1 MTFSRDKNVLI
12 VGLGLLGGS
21 YAMALSRKDY
31 HVRAMDTK
39 QQSIEYALEK
49 GMIEAGSVSVDPALV
64 AWADVVIFGLY
75 PHIFKQWIESYQS
88 FFKPGTVITD
98 VTGIKGNLVREIQ
111 ESLREDCEYIPAHPM
126 CGKEVS
132 GVENADDKIF
142 IGANYLVTPTEKNS
156 REAIELC
163 RDLGWILGSYRVAEV
178 DIDKHDDIIGF
189 VSQLTHCI
197 AITLMTCNE
206 KEHLEK
212 YTGDSFRDL
221 TRIANINDEMW
232 SELFVANKSALL
244 EQMKEF
250 RAQFERLESMIAGD
264 DVQGLRELMQ
274 RSTARRKL
282 FDK

>member
-1 MTFSRDKNVLI
+1 MNFNRDKNILI

-31 HVRAMDTK
+31 HVEAISKSAETID
-39 QQSIEYALEK
+39 YALQHGYIAKGSTAVEK
-49 GMIEAGSVSVDPALV
+49 EMVEH
-64 AWADVVIFGLY
+64 ADVVIFGLY
-75 PHIFKQWIESYQS
+75 PHIFKEWIETYQS
-88 FFKPGTVITD
+88 YFKPGTLITD
-98 VTGIKGNLVREIQ
+98 VTGIKGDFVRDMQ
-111 ESLREDCEYIPAHPM
+111 AMLREDVEYVPAHPM

-132 GVENADDKIF
+132 GIENADDKIF
-142 IGANYLVTPTEKNS
+142 NGANYLVTPTEKNTP
-156 REAIELC
+156 EAIEMC
-163 RDLGWILGSYRVAEV
+163 RDLGWVLGFYRVVEM

-221 TRIANINDEMW
+221 T
-232 SELFVANKSALL
+232 ALL

-250 RAQFERLESMIAGD
+250 REQFERLELLIATE
-264 DVQGLRELMQ
+264 DVEGMRIMMQ